1 MRILAIS
8 GGGLSEAESYLR
20 IAKRLGADD
29 ALAKPI
35 GSEDLLKTIGKLL
48 GQSPVID
55 K

>member
-8 GGGLSEAESYLR
+8 GGGLGEAESYLR
-20 IAKRLGADD
+20 VARRLEADD

-35 GSEDLLKTIGKLL
+35 VPDALLKTIGELL
-48 GQSPVID
+48 GQSSALD